1 MIIRWEMRVS
11 EQTDPNILYLSLKGY
26 YVSYVVRICSQHI
39 NRVQVHGL
47 FLFRYHISI
56 GVTTNTEC
64 EYGNVRNRK
73 DVLTENGSR
82 NRY

>member
-1 MIIRWEMRVS
+1 MKAVMLGVTFTIG
-11 EQTDPNILYLSLKGY
+11 PNITH
-26 YVSYVVRICSQHI
+26 ITNSQHI

-56 GVTTNTEC
+56 GVTLQSVTTNTEC